1 MILKT
6 LSFSNII
13 YLGDIMKKII
23 LKFSLS
29 LVLLLNMVVFLL
41 FFKDLIYLIED
52 YLYPLFF
59 IYFLID
65 SFSVILPIYNNS
77 IYSSKMQKSNFIE
90 VKNIEKAKL
99 RKLVNK
105 TNLIALLI
113 FFLYFGGILIIGLS
127 YLHFEWFDRA
137 LLYLVF
143 FFLNFADYF
152 CIMIWCPFRSFF
164 LKNSCCN
171 TCRISNWDRLMK
183 FSILIF
189 IPNIYTIAIFILGS
203 IIFLYWEFQHLIH
216 PERFY
221 RISNKTL
228 WCTNCDTIT
237 CGKNAK
243 NINKKE

>member
-6 LSFSNII
+6 LSISNII
-13 YLGDIMKKII
+13 YLGDNMKKII
-23 LKFSLS
+23 FKFSLS
-29 LVLLLNMVVFLL
+29 LALLLNTVVFLL

-52 YLYPLFF
+52 YVFPLFF
-59 IYFLID
+59 VYFIID
-65 SFSVILPIYNNS
+65 SFSVILPMFNDS
-77 IYSSKMQKSNFIE
+77 IYSSKMQKRKYIE
-90 VKNIEKAKL
+90 VVNVDKDKL
-99 RKLVNK
+99 RKEISK

-113 FFLYFGGILIIGLS
+113 FIIYFGGILLIGFF
-127 YLHFEWFDRA
+127 YLHFKWFDRA

-152 CIMIWCPFRSFF
+152 CIMIWCPFRSLF

-189 IPNIYTIAIFILGS
+189 IPNIYTISIFVLGS
-203 IIFLYWEFQHLIH
+203 IIFLYWEFQHLLH

-221 RISNKTL
+221 RLSNKTL
-228 WCTNCDTIT
+228 WCSNCDKIT
-237 CGKNAK
+237 CGK
-243 NINKKE
+243 KEEM